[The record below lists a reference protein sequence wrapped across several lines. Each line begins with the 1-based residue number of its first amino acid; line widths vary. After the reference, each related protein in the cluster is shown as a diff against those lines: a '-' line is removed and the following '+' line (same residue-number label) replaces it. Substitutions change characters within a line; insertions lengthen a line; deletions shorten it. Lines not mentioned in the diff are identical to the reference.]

1 MPSQST
7 KFRIPSVKRKDA
19 PRRTSKKKPKKKHP
33 PTKPLSGAN
42 TYASY
47 YGFNDARSSK
57 SVLAEEI
64 ARFVA
69 LYGEL
74 D

>member
-1 MPSQST
+1 MRPNAL
-7 KFRIPSVKRKDA
+7 PKRN
-19 PRRTSKKKPKKKHP
+19 RKKTP
-33 PTKPLSGAN
+33 PYQTMPLSGAN

-57 SVLAEEI
+57 SMLAEEI

-69 LYGEL
+69 LYDEL